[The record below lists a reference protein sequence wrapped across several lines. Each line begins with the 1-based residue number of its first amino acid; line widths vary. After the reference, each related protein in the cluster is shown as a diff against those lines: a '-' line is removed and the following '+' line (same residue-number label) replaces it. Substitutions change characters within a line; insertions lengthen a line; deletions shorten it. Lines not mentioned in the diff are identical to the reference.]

1 MVFIYIFLNKK
12 FLNNLKIN
20 FFKNKSYIK
29 YLDIKIFIDII
40 VKYVNLISNIIFL
53 IYIIRNV

>member
-20 FFKNKSYIK
+20 FFKNKRYNKCNIHK
-29 YLDIKIFIDII
+29 TFIGTI
-40 VKYVNLISNIIFL
+40 VK
-53 IYIIRNV
+53 